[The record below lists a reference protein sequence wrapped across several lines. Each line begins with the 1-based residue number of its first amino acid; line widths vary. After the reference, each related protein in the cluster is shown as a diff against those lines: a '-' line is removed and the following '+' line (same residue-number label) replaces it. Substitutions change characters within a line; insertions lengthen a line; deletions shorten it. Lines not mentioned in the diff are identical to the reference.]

1 MLRKINFKSL
11 TEKAKGLFKK
21 GGAGK
26 GTDAAASSSASAK
39 RAESVGVKSPAA
51 PAQTGRPADTV
62 VGMIP
67 KEDIYGAPP
76 TNSSLKVKEEDF
88 FVGNTPD
95 FLKPISEEDVEDIDL
110 KPLGEDHPDII
121 KADKKILI
129 FQLVRD
135 LFSGIVVAFCA
146 VACGLLLAES
156 YITKAA
162 PVYAWLAFIPFTIAI
177 FNIRSAFFSLIFGW
191 LSGGIFYFVTLNWIS
206 LTVMEGTGNHG
217 LAMTALTALSAVLA
231 LQFALFAFGSYYLKR
246 IPFAWPFAAACL
258 WVGLEIVHQL
268 IALKFMAF
276 PWFVLGY
283 TQFNFIYL
291 IQISSYTGVY
301 GVSFMVA
308 FTSLVCG
315 YLVLKMP
322 RVLKVFYFTLAFCL
336 MLFVLSFGHKV
347 IKEQLNYLQASP
359 HTLRVALMQP
369 YTHKLHIEGRSEDVV
384 YTIAGQLEA
393 LKDKKASLIIWPE
406 SSLPG
411 DLLQNE
417 YADYI
422 QEQSAELK
430 AWQLFGGTE
439 EDGDKQYVAAVLVN
453 ETGVT
458 DDYKKTKL
466 VPFGEF
472 LPFKFLLGGF
482 YENNGITALT
492 GVFTPG
498 SEPGKTLKIIVPAQG
513 KIKKE
518 EYTFG
523 TEICFESIFP
533 SVYRAQ
539 AENGAEFF
547 VNISNDGWFLESA
560 APYQHLRAN
569 VFRAVENRRPLL
581 RSTNTGISAWID
593 SLGKIRFE
601 TGLNR
606 QESSVF
612 NFVFK
617 DRDTKTFYTLHG
629 DVFAYGCLA
638 FAAALVIFGMVFL
651 SVRNEY

>member
-11 TEKAKGLFKK
+11 AEKAKGFFKK
-21 GGAGK
+21 GKAGK
-26 GTDAAASSSASAK
+26 RPDVPAASSAPVKPAEAS
-39 RAESVGVKSPAA
+39 GVKDTAS
-51 PAQTGRPADTV
+51 PAQTGRADNTV
-62 VGMIP
+62 AGMIP
-67 KEDIYGAPP
+67 KDDMYGAPP
-76 TNSSLKVKEEDF
+76 THSSLKVKEEDF
-88 FVGNTPD
+88 FVGNSSD

-110 KPLGEDHPDII
+110 KPLGEEHPDII
-121 KADKKILI
+121 KADKKILVV
-129 FQLVRD
+129 QLFKD
-135 LFSGIVVAFCA
+135 LFSGIVVALCA

-191 LSGGIFYFVTLNWIS
+191 LTGGIFYFVTLNWIS

-217 LAMTALTALSAVLA
+217 LAMTALTALSSVLA
-231 LQFALFAFGSYYLKR
+231 LQFALFSFGSYYLKR
-246 IPFAWPFAAACL
+246 IPFAWPFATACL

-315 YLVLKMP
+315 FLVLKMN
-322 RVLKVFYFTLAFCL
+322 RVLKMFYFTLAFCL

-347 IKEQLNYLQASP
+347 IKEQLNYIQASP

-369 YTHKLHIEGRSEDVV
+369 YTHKLHIEGRYEDVV
-384 YTIAGQLEA
+384 FTIAGQLEA
-393 LKDKKASLIIWPE
+393 LKNKNASFIIWPE

-417 YADYI
+417 YMDYI
-422 QEQSAELK
+422 KEQSAELK

-439 EDGDKQYVAAVLVN
+439 DADEEQYVAAVLVN

-482 YENNGITALT
+482 YESNGITSLT

-498 SEPGKTLKIIVPAQG
+498 TEPGKTLKINVPAQG
-513 KIKKE
+513 KAKKE
-518 EYTFG
+518 EFTFG

-533 SVYRAQ
+533 SIYRAQ

-601 TGLNR
+601 TGLNK